1 MGPPADVTRP
11 VTARSK
17 FVLAAGGTGGHV
29 FPAIAVAAALVA
41 RGHSA
46 DDIWFI
52 VDARP
57 ATADAIRRAGFGYGV
72 LPLERGMR
80 RGDARGNA
88 AVVWTTLRS
97 TRLARRMIAARDARV
112 VVGFGAYATLP
123 PVLAARLSRI
133 PVVVHEQNAHP
144 GVVNRVAVRLGASA
158 AISIP
163 GTPLRGSVVTG
174 NPVRPDI
181 VGVERDP
188 VAPPLVGIA
197 GGSLGSGLLNEMA
210 LGLHDL
216 WRDRDDIAI
225 EHVAGARFREE
236 CQARVKVLPGD
247 RLGYRLVGFEHD
259 MAGLYAR
266 ASVMITRSGGSVAE
280 LAAAGVPSI
289 LVPWSASAGDHQ
301 SANAR
306 AFADAGASVTLTE
319 AECMPE
325 RVAREVDALLAEPGA
340 LDRMSVAAR
349 SLARPDAADAVAA
362 LAEAR
367 VEVGLR

>member
-1 MGPPADVTRP
+1 
-11 VTARSK
+11 
-17 FVLAAGGTGGHV
+17 
-29 FPAIAVAAALVA
+29 
-41 RGHSA
+41 
-46 DDIWFI
+46 
-52 VDARP
+52 
-57 ATADAIRRAGFGYGV
+57 
-72 LPLERGMR
+72 
-80 RGDARGNA
+80 
-88 AVVWTTLRS
+88 
-97 TRLARRMIAARDARV
+97 
-112 VVGFGAYATLP
+112 
-123 PVLAARLSRI
+123 
-133 PVVVHEQNAHP
+133 
-144 GVVNRVAVRLGASA
+144 
-158 AISIP
+158 
-163 GTPLRGSVVTG
+163 
-174 NPVRPDI
+174 
-181 VGVERDP
+181 
-188 VAPPLVGIA
+188 
-197 GGSLGSGLLNEMA
+197 
-210 LGLHDL
+210 
-216 WRDRDDIAI
+216 
-225 EHVAGARFREE
+225 
-236 CQARVKVLPGD
+236 VKVLPGD